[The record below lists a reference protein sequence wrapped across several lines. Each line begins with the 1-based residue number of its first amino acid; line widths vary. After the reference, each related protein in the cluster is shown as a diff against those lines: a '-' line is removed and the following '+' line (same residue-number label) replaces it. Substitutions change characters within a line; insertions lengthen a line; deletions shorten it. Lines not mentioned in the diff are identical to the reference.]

1 MGNHQK
7 ENASLAISIAKHL
20 LSNPKN
26 IEKALM
32 STKWFGRN
40 QVIQTK
46 PYIIFDVAHNEEG
59 VRSFLNVMGKKNHK
73 FNKKYLLLSIQKT
86 KNINSIAS
94 ELNKYFDHIFYTVT
108 DKEKSMDFKQLKK
121 YIHDMK
127 FIENAEDAIDHL
139 LSISQKDDSISI
151 IGTHF
156 WGEIIEKKFNISF
169 DNL

>member
-1 MGNHQK
+1 
-7 ENASLAISIAKHL
+7 
-20 LSNPKN
+20 
-26 IEKALM
+26 
-32 STKWFGRN
+32 
-40 QVIQTK
+40 
-46 PYIIFDVAHNEEG
+46 
-59 VRSFLNVMGKKNHK
+59 
-73 FNKKYLLLSIQKT
+73 
-86 KNINSIAS
+86 
-94 ELNKYFDHIFYTVT
+94 
-108 DKEKSMDFKQLKK
+108 MDFKQLKK